1 MGGRSVRGSLSG
13 CWMSKRGL
21 WIGDRSGETGAR
33 GLSTVVTPSFR
44 PRNRL
49 FERNDVT
56 TTLSPRAYS
65 TATTPSPEPG
75 VICTTTEH
83 SPGHNTATLSV
94 SNPAKLN
101 IVNSTLLNSLI
112 EKCRDLQT
120 DTNLRAVVLTGAPT
134 NPGKAASF
142 IGGADIKEMIQLS
155 SSEEARAFIDR
166 IHHACD
172 ALRAIPVPVIAS
184 IDGFCLGAGMEIAA
198 ACDLRVATASST
210 FGMPEVKV
218 GIPSVVEA
226 AYLPGL
232 IGMGR
237 TRRLLYLAENIDGL
251 TAERWGF
258 VEEVVRGREELDG
271 MVGKWVEELVGM
283 GPKAIRSQKVLMK
296 EWEEVGVREGI
307 ELGAKAYAEAYADGG
322 KEPREFMG
330 KFVGRKR

>member
-1 MGGRSVRGSLSG
+1 MTGCGVRGAWL
-13 CWMSKRGL
+13 
-21 WIGDRSGETGAR
+21 IGEGAERKGAR
-33 GLSTVVTPSFR
+33 GLSTLVASVSR
-44 PRNRL
+44 PQVQQPRRKDASL
-49 FERNDVT
+49 VA
-56 TTLSPRAYS
+56 SPRTYS
-65 TATTPSPEPG
+65 TTSPPVNEPS

-83 SPGHNTATLSV
+83 SPGHNTAALSV

-101 IVNSTLLNSLI
+101 IVNSTLLKSLI
-112 EKCRDLQT
+112 EQCQDLQN
-120 DTNLRAVVLTGAPT
+120 DPNLRAVVLTGGPT
-134 NPGKAASF
+134 NRGKAASF

-155 SSEEARAFIDR
+155 SSEEARSFIDR
-166 IHHACD
+166 IHQACD
-172 ALRAIPVPVIAS
+172 ALRAIPVPVIAR

-198 ACDLRVATASST
+198 ACDLRVATAAST

-237 TRRLLYLAENIDGL
+237 TRRLLYLAENIDGP

-258 VEEVVRGREELDG
+258 VEEVVRAREELDG
-271 MVGKWVEELVGM
+271 TVGKWVQQLVGM